1 MASIELAWL
10 KTFADAAE
18 TLNFR
23 KTSERL
29 LMSQPS
35 VTVHIR
41 LLEENLGAALFQRN
55 KNRVSL
61 TEEGKLFKGEAEKL
75 LRQLEQSVESV
86 HSFAQGYRRKWVLAI
101 SPLMAETVL
110 PYLLKSF
117 TKQHPDLEL
126 VIRVEESEKIEALVE
141 TGEVSAGISA
151 IQPVSR
157 GLHSEVVY
165 KDELV
170 FVVPRDAYD
179 DESGPVISGGGMLQS
194 HYLFTHHHPAFW
206 SELLIKLRLKIPGLR
221 TMKVTQAH
229 IAKRFIQEGLGV
241 SFLPR
246 SMVRRELMEG
256 RLLEVPFEMFSLP
269 TAATYFISKDMGD
282 LEKEFLERIQ
292 TVYFS

>member
-1 MASIELAWL
+1 MAWL
-10 KTFADAAE
+10 KTFVDAAE

-23 KTSERL
+23 KTSERM

-41 LLEENLGAALFQRN
+41 LLEESLGVALFRRN

-75 LRQLEQSVESV
+75 LHQLERSVETV
-86 HSFAQGYRRKWVLAI
+86 HSFAQGYRKKWVLAI

-117 TKQHPDLEL
+117 TKHHPDLEL
-126 VIRVEESEKIEALVE
+126 VIRVEESEKIAALVE
-141 TGEVSAGISA
+141 SGEVTAGISA
-151 IQPVSR
+151 LRPMSR
-157 GLHSEVVY
+157 LLHSEVVY
-165 KDELV
+165 EDNLV
-170 FVVPRDAYD
+170 FVVPTDAYD
-179 DESGPVISGGGMLQS
+179 DESGPAVSAEGMLHSQ
-194 HYLFTHHHPAFW
+194 YLFTHHHPAFW
-206 SELLIKLRLKIPGLR
+206 EELLVKLRLKIPGLR

-241 SFLPR
+241 SFLPK

-256 RLLEVPFEMFSLP
+256 RLLEVPFELFSLP
-269 TAATYFISKDMGD
+269 TVATYFISKDMGA

-292 TVYFS
+292 AVYFS